1 MDTKFE
7 RSGKIKMNGIQIIK
21 ELNLFFDIIIENLEK
36 SIMAMEI
43 LYDCESEIDNQRK
56 ILT

>member
-36 SIMAMEI
+36 VSWQWKYYMIVKA
-43 LYDCESEIDNQRK
+43 K
-56 ILT
+56 